1 MWREGHTRRA
11 CATRGARRWSAA
23 RALLVAV
30 LAAAW
35 LAAPQAA
42 AADDPVPAPPPS
54 APSAIIIDRVT
65 GRVLYGKG
73 IHDERP
79 MASTTK
85 IMTALLAIQKSP
97 NLGRW
102 LTAPA
107 AVDYSSGIGLE
118 PGERITVRQALLG
131 LMLKSAQ
138 DCGLT
143 LAYGVTGSETAFVG
157 LMNAR
162 AHKLGLHDTHY
173 MNCTGSH
180 RDPYHHSSVADLA
193 RLGRYAMRN
202 ATFRDIV
209 GRQHALIRWDGDKAL
224 EVTCNN
230 LLLHWD
236 WADGIKCGYTGAAS
250 FCLVGSGQ
258 PGLRPFITAT
268 LASPS
273 RDQDARDHVAL
284 FEWASTLYEEKT
296 VVTEGDI
303 IGRRTAYRR
312 GRGADRRADVA
323 HRGGAQRGSRAAHVR
338 AAGELLAAT
347 GRRQGG
353 GHGGLPGRRG
363 QARDGEAGGGAG
375 SAAGDACAGGRD
387 DGGSG
392 RGPADG
398 VSRSGVLTD
407 EKGRDPEDRGPPLFA
422 HAVTLRRGAATP

>member
-1 MWREGHTRRA
+1 M
-11 CATRGARRWSAA
+11 RGARRSHYAA

-30 LAAAW
+30 FAAAW
-35 LAAPQAA
+35 LAAPQVA
-42 AADDPVPAPPPS
+42 AADDPAPAPPPS

-102 LTAPA
+102 LVAPA
-107 AVDYSSGIGLE
+107 PVAYSSGIGLE
-118 PGERITVRQALLG
+118 PGQRITVRQALLG

-138 DCGLT
+138 DCGIT
-143 LAYGVTGSETAFVG
+143 LAYGVAGSEAAFVG

-162 AHKLGLHDTHY
+162 AHKLGLRDTRY
-173 MNCTGSH
+173 MNCTGSY
-180 RDPYHHSSVADLA
+180 RDPRHHSSVADLA

-202 ATFRDIV
+202 ATFRDIAR
-209 GRQHALIRWDGDKAL
+209 RQHALIRWDGDKAL
-224 EVTCNN
+224 QVMCNN

-236 WADGIKCGYTGAAS
+236 WADGVKCGYTGAAG

-268 LASPS
+268 LAAPS
-273 RDQDARDHVAL
+273 RDRDARDHVAL

-303 IGRRTAYRR
+303 
-312 GRGADRRADVA
+312 VA
-323 HRGGAQRGSRAAHVR
+323 TVPLS
-338 AAGELLAAT
+338 
-347 GRRQGG
+347 GG
-353 GHGGLPGRRG
+353 GEVRIAVRTTLTAVVR
-363 QARDGEAGGGAG
+363 
-375 SAAGDACAGGRD
+375 SAAPVRHTFALPASFSQR
-387 DGGSG
+387 
-392 RGPADG
+392 PADG
-398 VSRSGVLTD
+398 TEVGSVVYRADGVKLGTV
-407 EKGRDPEDRGPPLFA
+407 RLVVAPDPPP
-422 HAVTLRRGAATP
+422 ATPAPEAETTAAPAAALPAASPDPAF